1 MNQLLILRGGTVV
14 TGSGLQTAD
23 ITIKNGK
30 IQCVLP
36 DYRLLSKQRV
46 DSHNLPEI
54 IDISSFFVLPGFIS
68 LHPANRIAQS
78 ADKMNGQIHSFLSRG
93 ITSFVDILP
102 LHIWE
107 GKNRLAYLLNPFQ
120 SSEMDFAVR
129 IQLPAEQFTYTNVRI
144 LRSVGH
150 RWIDVIV
157 HSKDQLNVIEWDK
170 LYPLLAQYHI
180 FLSLVIPGEASLSP
194 SEREQI
200 KYEWYELCR
209 YGNIRTLV
217 QGKRKQKQKLADD
230 YYLIQQLSPIE
241 IPAHLAA
248 IRENNWLAP
257 EPIVASFEDW
267 VEPIATKDWTGE
279 DFLAV
284 LVRLASANVAKTVGL
299 FPHKGCIAPGADA
312 DLVLLEKS
320 EWLTN
325 FDRSTMLK
333 ISEIC
338 LPTYVMTKGQWQYV
352 FGKQVHQSTKGE
364 YLQQLKPYNYTI

>member
-1 MNQLLILRGGTVV
+1 MNQSLILRGGTVV

-23 ITIKNGK
+23 IAIKNGK

-36 DYRLLSKQRV
+36 DYRLLSKQKV
-46 DSHNLPEI
+46 DSNNLPEI

-68 LHPANRIAQS
+68 LHPGNRIAQS
-78 ADKMNGQIHSFLSRG
+78 ADKMNGQIQSFLARG

-107 GKNRLAYLLNPFQ
+107 GKDRLAYLLNPFQ
-120 SSEMDFAVR
+120 SSEMDYAVR
-129 IQLPAEQFTYTNVRI
+129 IQLPVEKFTYAHVRI
-144 LRSVGH
+144 LRSLGH
-150 RWIDVIV
+150 RWIDVMV
-157 HSKDQLNVIEWDK
+157 HSKEQLNEIEWDK
-170 LYPLLAQYHI
+170 LYPLLAQHHI
-180 FLSLVIPGEASLSP
+180 FLSLVIPGDGNLSQ

-209 YGNIRTLV
+209 YGNIRSLV
-217 QGKRKQKQKLADD
+217 QGKRKHRLNDD
-230 YYLIQQLSPIE
+230 YYLIQQLSPTE
-241 IPAHLAA
+241 IPEHLSA
-248 IRENNWLAP
+248 IRENNWLAL

-267 VEPIATKDWTGE
+267 VEPIATKGWTGE
-279 DFLAV
+279 DLLAV

-299 FPHKGCIAPGADA
+299 FPYKGCLAPGADA

-352 FGKQVHQSTKGE
+352 FGKQVLQSTNGE